1 MKLTLIP
8 ILCSLCSQADAVG
21 KGDGKSGGWQYVE
34 SPGRAWRFTAPAGW
48 RPIAP
53 DQRTDFTVGEV
64 RGPKGQDVTVMMA
77 RGDAM
82 RILNVQRM
90 YPNLAR
96 QNAQEYT
103 RMTMVPYL
111 SPPDIVRDWAV
122 NYQLN
127 GMQNVQ
133 LTNLKQ
139 LRQDTAQY
147 AMSYGTPQGQKVMEE
162 GILHNTSVPHSNGDF
177 NLFTISYVKAPADVF
192 SRERNDLWQVLHSFE
207 PSPQFGAPL
216 IQFIAQM
223 KHENLQAA
231 TNMAMNNLR
240 TTQNIGREHVAIAQQ
255 KPGDDGAA
263 GAGLDQCGHGPGG
276 GARSAVRTALAGACG
291 RTVHLWP

>member
-1 MKLTLIP
+1 
-8 ILCSLCSQADAVG
+8 
-21 KGDGKSGGWQYVE
+21 
-34 SPGRAWRFTAPAGW
+34 
-48 RPIAP
+48 
-53 DQRTDFTVGEV
+53 
-64 RGPKGQDVTVMMA
+64 
-77 RGDAM
+77 
-82 RILNVQRM
+82 
-90 YPNLAR
+90 
-96 QNAQEYT
+96 
-103 RMTMVPYL
+103 MVPYL

-122 NYQLN
+122 NYQLM

-133 LTNLKQ
+133 TTNLKQ

-147 AMSYGTPQGQKVMEE
+147 AMSYGTRQGQKVMEE

-223 KHENLQAA
+223 KHENLQAT

-255 KPGDDGAA
+255 KPGMMAQQGQGWINAVT
-263 GAGLDQCGHGPGG
+263 GQE
-276 GARSAVRTALAGACG
+276 AVRDPQSGQHWQVPVGGQYIYGRNTGEIIRADRPLQTAGTARRVQQFEA
-291 RTVHLWP
+291 VK